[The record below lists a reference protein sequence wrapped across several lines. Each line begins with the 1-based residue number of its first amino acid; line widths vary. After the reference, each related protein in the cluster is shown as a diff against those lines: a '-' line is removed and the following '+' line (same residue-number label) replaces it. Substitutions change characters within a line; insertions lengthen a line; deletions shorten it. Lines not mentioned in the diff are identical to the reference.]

1 MRLRALAVGLVACA
15 SLAFPAAAMACNG
28 WTQTD
33 MQTQLMCIVCHER
46 LDQSS
51 SPFANQV
58 RAHLDSWCAAGW
70 SGDRVRSTLV
80 SQFGPEILAA
90 PPKRGFDLLAW
101 LVPAAVLVA
110 GAAVV
115 GGLALMWSRSRR
127 GPPGEG
133 GGGGDIDPAL
143 ERRIDADLAALE

>member
-1 MRLRALAVGLVACA
+1 MSGSISPARRSQTRCAPTSTAGVRPVGAAIGCA
-15 SLAFPAAAMACNG
+15 P
-28 WTQTD
+28 
-33 MQTQLMCIVCHER
+33 
-46 LDQSS
+46 
-51 SPFANQV
+51 
-58 RAHLDSWCAAGW
+58 
-70 SGDRVRSTLV
+70 TLV

-115 GGLALMWSRSRR
+115 GGLAVMWSRSRR